1 MHVKLFL
8 PDPSHEYFEMMYLE
22 QFRVCIDNF
31 KYILFQYRLKK
42 LDAFYEV
49 EVFMAKKMFWQN
61 YWNKINEF
69 Q

>member
-1 MHVKLFL
+1 MSSIKESLEFFFCTVHVKLFL

-42 LDAFYEV
+42 LDAFL
-49 EVFMAKKMFWQN
+49 
-61 YWNKINEF
+61 
-69 Q
+69 